1 MHNIS
6 VDAEKAFD
14 QVHHAEVLEM
24 LGVDRAYLKMIKS
37 EHKPIAKTVTNWIV
51 FKLNVL
57 IVELVVLSWEGKKI
71 ECCKVTRLHC
81 KVLQMDTL

>member
-6 VDAEKAFD
+6 VDAEKAFA

-37 EHKPIAKTVTNWIV
+37 VRKPIAKTATN
-51 FKLNVL
+51 
-57 IVELVVLSWEGKKI
+57 
-71 ECCKVTRLHC
+71 
-81 KVLQMDTL
+81 